1 MLFSSTR
8 KGGKSRKTNNG
19 YEIIPPFFSCFKEYM
34 NKPTLIVLIGPTG
47 IGKTE
52 LSLSIAEAYHT
63 SIISA
68 DSRQL
73 YADLK
78 IGTAAPT
85 PDQLARVPHYF
96 VGTLQLTDY
105 YSAAQYESEVLKKLN
120 ELFQEKSVVVLAG
133 GSMMYV
139 DAVCKGIDDIPTVD
153 NDTRQLMLERYEQEG
168 LERLCAELK
177 LLDPEYYNI
186 VDLKNPKRVI
196 HALEICYMTGKTY
209 TSFRTRTCKER
220 PFNILKI
227 GLKRDR
233 EELYDRIN
241 RRVDMMMEE
250 GLLEE
255 ARKVY
260 PYRNLNSLNTV
271 GYKELFKYFDG
282 EWELPFAIEKI
293 KQNSRIYSR
302 KQVTWFKRDTEIAWF
317 HPDSTQ
323 EIMQYI
329 EQHLA

>member
-1 MLFSSTR
+1 MPR
-8 KGGKSRKTNNG
+8 
-19 YEIIPPFFSCFKEYM
+19 
-34 NKPTLIVLIGPTG
+34 TLIVLIGPTG
-47 IGKTE
+47 VGKTE
-52 LSLSIAEAYHT
+52 LSLSIAESFHT
-63 SIISA
+63 CIVSA

-85 PDQLARVPHYF
+85 PDQLARVPHHF

-105 YSAAQYESEVLKKLN
+105 YSAAQYEAEVMAKLE
-120 ELFQEKSVVVLAG
+120 ELFKENNVVVLTG

-139 DAVCKGIDDIPTVD
+139 DAICKGIDDIPTVD
-153 NDTRQLMLERYEQEG
+153 KETREQMLQRYEEEG
-168 LERLCAELK
+168 LEQLCKELK

-209 TSFRTRTCKER
+209 TSFRTRSTKER
-220 PFNILKI
+220 PFHIIKI
-227 GLKRDR
+227 GLTRDR

-241 RRVDMMMEE
+241 RRVDIMMQD

-255 ARKVY
+255 ARNVY
-260 PYRNLNSLNTV
+260 AYKHLNSLNTV
-271 GYKELFKYFDG
+271 GYKEMFKYLDG
-282 EWELPFAIEKI
+282 EWTLDFAIEKI

-302 KQVTWFKRDTEIAWF
+302 KQMTWFKRDTDIAWF
-317 HPDSTQ
+317 HPEQ
-323 EIMQYI
+323 QKEIMQHI
-329 EQHLA
+329 KSQIQ

>member
-1 MLFSSTR
+1 M
-8 KGGKSRKTNNG
+8 
-19 YEIIPPFFSCFKEYM
+19 
-34 NKPTLIVLIGPTG
+34 TLLVLIGPTG
-47 IGKTE
+47 VGKTE

-63 SIISA
+63 VILSA

-96 VGTLQLTDY
+96 IGTLQLTDY
-105 YSAAQYESEVLKKLN
+105 YSAAQYEAEALQTLKEV
-120 ELFQEKSVVVLAG
+120 FARHPVAVLTG

-153 NDTRQLMLERYEQEG
+153 AETRQLMLERYEQEG
-168 LERLCAELK
+168 LEQLCAELK
-177 LLDPEYYNI
+177 LLDPEYYQI

-209 TSFRTRTCKER
+209 TSFRTRTSKQR
-220 PFNILKI
+220 PFHILKI
-227 GLKRDR
+227 GLKRER
-233 EELYDRIN
+233 EELYARIN
-241 RRVDMMMEE
+241 QRVDQMMEE

-255 ARKVY
+255 ARRVY
-260 PYRNLNSLNTV
+260 PYRHLNSLNTV

-282 EWELPFAIEKI
+282 EWDLPFAVEKI

-302 KQVTWFKRDTEIAWF
+302 KQMTWFKRDADITWF
-317 HPDSTQ
+317 HPDQ
-323 EIMQYI
+323 KDEILRFI
-329 EQHLA
+329 NQHLSESLPNCHK